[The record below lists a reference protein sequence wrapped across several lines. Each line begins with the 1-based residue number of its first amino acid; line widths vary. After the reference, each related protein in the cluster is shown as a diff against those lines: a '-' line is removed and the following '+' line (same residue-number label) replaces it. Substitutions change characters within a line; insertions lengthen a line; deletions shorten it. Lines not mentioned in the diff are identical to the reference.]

1 MDRDPGSPGSRQA
14 SPGGGD
20 RPSGDRGFPHPERS
34 WEAEEHAL
42 DSLQFHRVL
51 ELISGEATSE
61 VGAERVREIR
71 PYKDVDAAREAL
83 EAADEVTA
91 FLLGDEA
98 WAPPPIPDVR
108 SALDRL
114 EVEGALLEGEVL
126 RRIGILLASSRK
138 ARTSILRWSSEY
150 ERLPEVAGRLTK
162 DRELEERLQE
172 SFRED
177 GRVADSASDELGSI
191 RGELRDAR
199 QGLVDRLE
207 EFSRG
212 LPERLRVEDAS
223 VTIRSGRYCVPIRRE
238 GQSEVGGLVHDE
250 SASGQTLFVE
260 PPMAIEPMNRI
271 RELELAEDREV
282 RRILAELTDAVRPRA
297 AELEVNL
304 HVLAELDSLFAR
316 AKYALGH
323 GGTPP
328 DLGPGNGRDGYRV
341 VDGVHPLLQAAQP
354 ERAVPFDLRLDDDE
368 RVLLVS
374 GPNAGGKTVLLKSIG
389 LLSALAQSGIV
400 PPVDVGTRLPV
411 FSSFFAV
418 IGDEQSIE
426 DSLSTFSAQVS
437 HLLHILEE
445 ADDRS
450 LVLVDEIGGN
460 TDPAEGSALAAAF
473 LLEMA
478 RSAGLTVATT
488 HFGQLKSLAGEDE
501 RVVNASLQ
509 FDSENLRPTYRLVR
523 DRPGRSFA
531 LEIAERIGLPE
542 DVLEEARS
550 RLSREERAME
560 GVLSE
565 LEEREEE
572 LERLTAELRHQRRE
586 LKEREDELKDREE
599 ELERREAEV
608 ERAAQERAEEYLL
621 EAREEV
627 EEAIRRLEEQYD
639 RAHET
644 APPQGTE
651 AAGSGASAE
660 AGEAAEEERREAASE
675 ARAAVEE
682 AVRERRRRTP
692 EVPAPDDDG
701 EAGGAPADLEQGDTV
716 VVQSLDGTGQLQ
728 ELRGDRAVV
737 LKGGVRL
744 TVDRSELERV
754 PEGEEDVD
762 RGNGPAPAPPSG
774 GAESRPD
781 FDASSEVDLRG
792 KRTDEVEGPLMTALD
807 AAIVADLPRLRVIHG
822 KGTGALRRRVR
833 ELLSDDGRIRG
844 FREGGPGEGGSGV
857 TIVELREGGDT
868 GPPGPEPRGR
878 G

>member
-1 MDRDPGSPGSRQA
+1 MDGDPGSPGSRQA
-14 SPGGGD
+14 TPGDGH
-20 RPSGDRGFPHPERS
+20 RPSGERGFPHPGRS
-34 WEAEEHAL
+34 WETEEHAL
-42 DSLQFHRVL
+42 DALQFHRVL
-51 ELISGEATSE
+51 ELIAEEATSE

-71 PYKDVDAAREAL
+71 PYGDVEAAREAL

-91 FLLGDEA
+91 FLMGDDA

-108 SALDRL
+108 SALDRV
-114 EVEGALLEGEVL
+114 EVEGAQLEGEEL
-126 RRIGILLASSRK
+126 QRIGVLLASSRK
-138 ARTSILRWSSEY
+138 ARTSVLRWSSEY
-150 ERLPEVAGRLTK
+150 DRLPELAGRLTK
-162 DRELEERLQE
+162 DRELEERLRG

-177 GRVADSASDELGSI
+177 GRVADSASGKLKSI
-191 RGELRDAR
+191 RDELRDAR

-212 LPERLRVEDAS
+212 LPDRIRVEDAS

-238 GQSEVGGLVHDE
+238 GRSEVGGLVHDE

-282 RRILAELTDAVRPRA
+282 RRILDELTGAVRPRA

-328 DLGPGNGRDGYRV
+328 ELGEGDGREEYRV
-341 VDGVHPLLQAAQP
+341 VEGVHPLLQAAEP
-354 ERAVPFDLRLDDDE
+354 ERAVPFDLRLETDE

-400 PPVDVGTRLPV
+400 PPVDAGSRLPV

-437 HLLHILEE
+437 HLLHILEQ
-445 ADDRS
+445 ADHRS

-478 RSAGLTVATT
+478 RSGGLTVATT
-488 HFGQLKSLAGEDE
+488 HFGQLKSLAGEDD

-509 FDSENLRPTYRLVR
+509 FDSENLRPTYRLTR

-531 LEIAERIGLPE
+531 LEIAERIGLP
-542 DVLEEARS
+542 DGLLEEARS

-572 LERLTAELRHQRRE
+572 LERLTGELRRRRRE
-586 LKEREDELKDREE
+586 VREREE
-599 ELERREAEV
+599 ELEERAEEVERREAEV

-627 EEAIRRLEEQYD
+627 EEAIRRLEEQYEEARD
-639 RAHET
+639 KAT
-644 APPQGTE
+644 AEGPAGAGT
-651 AAGSGASAE
+651 AGD
-660 AGEAAEEERREAASE
+660 AGEERREAASE

-682 AVRERRRRTP
+682 AVRERRRRRP
-692 EVPAPDDDG
+692 EVPSSGRD
-701 EAGGAPADLEQGDTV
+701 EGGGGVPADLEEGDTV
-716 VVQSLDGTGQLQ
+716 VVQSLDGTGELQ

-754 PEGEEDVD
+754 PEGPDDRD
-762 RGNGPAPAPPSG
+762 RGNGSAPSTPSR

-792 KRTDEVEGPLMTALD
+792 KRTDAVEGPLMTALD
-807 AAIVADLPRLRVIHG
+807 AAIVADLPRLRVVHG
-822 KGTGALRRRVR
+822 KGTGALRQRVR

-857 TIVELREGGDT
+857 TVVELKEGGDT
-868 GPPGPEPRGR
+868 GPPGPEPGGR

>member
-1 MDRDPGSPGSRQA
+1 MARDPASPGDRRTASEDGSPGERVFA
-14 SPGGGD
+14 GD
-20 RPSGDRGFPHPERS
+20 PERS
-34 WEAEEHAL
+34 WEGEEHAL
-42 DSLQFHRVL
+42 GSLQFRRVL
-51 ELISGEATSE
+51 DLIAREATSE
-61 VGAERVREIR
+61 VGAERVRASR
-71 PYKDVDAAREAL
+71 PYREAETAREAL

-91 FLLGDEA
+91 FLMGDDA
-98 WAPPPIPDVR
+98 WAPPPVPDVR
-108 SALDRL
+108 PALDRL
-114 EVEGALLEGEVL
+114 EVEGALLEGEEL
-126 RRIGILLASSRK
+126 QRIGVLLSSSRK
-138 ARTSILRWSSEY
+138 ARTDILRWSSEY
-150 ERLPEVAGRLTK
+150 ERLPELAGRLTK
-162 DRELEERLQE
+162 DRELEERLRD

-177 GRVADSASDELGSI
+177 GRVADSASGELESI

-212 LPERLRVEDAS
+212 LPDRIRVEDAS
-223 VTIRSGRYCVPIRRE
+223 VTVRSGRYCVPIRRE
-238 GQSEVGGLVHDE
+238 GRSEVGGLVHDE

-260 PPMAIEPMNRI
+260 PPMAIEPMNGI

-282 RRILAELTDAVRPRA
+282 RRILTELTDAVRPRTA
-297 AELEVNL
+297 DLEVNL

-316 AKYALGH
+316 AKYALDH
-323 GGTPP
+323 GGSPP
-328 DLGPGNGRDGYRV
+328 ELVGGDGREEYRV

-354 ERAVPFDLRLDDDE
+354 GRAVPFDLRLDADE

-400 PPVDVGTRLPV
+400 PPVDAGTRLPV

-445 ADDRS
+445 ADGRS

-478 RSAGLTVATT
+478 RSAGLAVATT
-488 HFGQLKSLAGEDE
+488 HFGQLKSLAGEDS

-509 FDSENLRPTYRLVR
+509 FDSEQLRPTYRLIR

-542 DVLEEARS
+542 DLLEEARS

-565 LEEREEE
+565 LEEREDE
-572 LERLTAELRHQRRE
+572 LERLTAELRHERRE
-586 LKEREDELKDREE
+586 LEEHGEELEEREEAV
-599 ELERREAEV
+599 ERREAEV

-627 EEAIRRLEEQYD
+627 EEAIRRLEEEYEE
-639 RAHET
+639 HL
-644 APPQGTE
+644 GE
-651 AAGSGASAE
+651 AAGAEGAE
-660 AGEAAEEERREAASE
+660 AREAERREAASE

-682 AVRERRRRTP
+682 AVRERRRRSP
-692 EVPAPDDDG
+692 EVPAPDR
-701 EAGGAPADLEQGDTV
+701 EAESGGAPGDLEEGDTV
-716 VVQSLDGTGQLQ
+716 VVRSLDGRGQLQ

-754 PEGEEDVD
+754 PEGEEDAD
-762 RGNGPAPAPPSG
+762 RGNRPGSPPSR
-774 GAESRPD
+774 GAEARPD

-792 KRTDEVEGPLMTALD
+792 ERTDEVEGPLMTALD

-822 KGTGALRRRVR
+822 KGTGALRQRVR
-833 ELLSDDGRIRG
+833 ELLSDEGRIRG

-868 GPPGPEPRGR
+868 GPPGSVPGGR

>member
-1 MDRDPGSPGSRQA
+1 MPGDRGPADDRREAP
-14 SPGGGD
+14 D
-20 RPSGDRGFPHPERS
+20 RPSGGRGFPQPALSREG
-34 WEAEEHAL
+34 EEHAL
-42 DSLQFHRVL
+42 RSLEFPRVL
-51 ELISGEATSE
+51 DLIAGKATSE
-61 VGAERVREIR
+61 VGAERVRELR
-71 PYKDVDAAREAL
+71 PYSRAEAAREEL
-83 EAADEVTA
+83 ETADEVTA
-91 FLLGDEA
+91 FLLGDDA

-108 SALDRL
+108 SALNRL
-114 EVEGALLEGEVL
+114 DVEGALLEGEEL
-126 RRIGILLASSRK
+126 QRIGVLLASSRK

-162 DRELEERLQE
+162 DEELEERLRT
-172 SFRED
+172 SFRDD
-177 GRVADSASDELGSI
+177 GRVADAASGELESI
-191 RGELRDAR
+191 RRELRDAR

-212 LPERLRVEDAS
+212 LPDRIRVENAS
-223 VTIRSGRYCVPIRRE
+223 VTVRSGRYCVPIRRE
-238 GQSEVGGLVHDE
+238 GRSEVGGLVHDE

-271 RELELAEDREV
+271 RELELAENREV
-282 RRILAELTDAVRPRA
+282 RRILEELTGAVRPRA
-297 AELEVNL
+297 ADLEVNL

-323 GGTPP
+323 GGTRPE
-328 DLGPGNGRDGYRV
+328 LADGESREEYRV
-341 VDGVHPLLQAAQP
+341 VEGVHPILEATEG
-354 ERAVPFDLRLDDDE
+354 ERAVPFDLELDAEE

-374 GPNAGGKTVLLKSIG
+374 GPNAGGKTVLLKSVG

-445 ADDRS
+445 ADGLS

-488 HFGQLKSLAGEDE
+488 HFGQLKSLAGEDD

-509 FDSENLRPTYRLVR
+509 FDSEHLRPTYRLIR

-542 DVLEEARS
+542 ELLREARS

-560 GVLSE
+560 GVLAE

-572 LERLTAELRHQRRE
+572 LERLTADLRHRRGELEERERE
-586 LKEREDELKDREE
+586 LEERADEV
-599 ELERREAEV
+599 ERREAEV

-627 EEAIRRLEEQYD
+627 EEAIRRLEREY
-639 RAHET
+639 E
-644 APPQGTE
+644 E
-651 AAGSGASAE
+651 AAPAGGRESG
-660 AGEAAEEERREAASE
+660 EEGRREAASE

-682 AVRERRRRTP
+682 AVRERRRRAP
-692 EVPAPDDDG
+692 EAPASAEKG
-701 EAGGAPADLEQGDTV
+701 AEAGPPEDLEEGETV
-716 VVQSLDGTGQLQ
+716 LVASLDGTGQLE

-744 TVDRSELERV
+744 TVDRSELRRV
-754 PEGEEDVD
+754 PEGEGDAD
-762 RGNGPAPAPPSG
+762 RGNGTAPTRR
-774 GAESRPD
+774 AEARPD

-792 KRTDEVEGPLMTALD
+792 KRTDEVEGPLLSALD
-807 AAIVADLPRLRVIHG
+807 AAIVSDLPRLRVIHG
-822 KGTGALRRRVR
+822 KGTGALRQRVR
-833 ELLSDDGRIRG
+833 ELLSEDDRIRG

-857 TIVELREGGDT
+857 TIVELKEGGDT
-868 GPPGPEPRGR
+868 GPPGPEPGGAR
-878 G
+878 

>member
-1 MDRDPGSPGSRQA
+1 MAPDPAPR
-14 SPGGGD
+14 GGGQEAPD
-20 RPSGDRGFPHPERS
+20 GQERLPGRPAGDGGFPHPRRE
-34 WEAEEHAL
+34 WEPEEHAL
-42 DSLQFHRVL
+42 RSLQFHRVL
-51 ELISGEATSE
+51 ELIAGEATSD
-61 VGAERVREIR
+61 VGAERVRELR
-71 PYKDVDAAREAL
+71 PYGEAEAAREAL

-91 FLLGDEA
+91 FLMGDDA
-98 WAPPPIPDVR
+98 WAPPPVPDVR
-108 SALDRL
+108 AALERL
-114 EVEGALLEGEVL
+114 EVEGALLEGEEL
-126 RRIGILLASSRK
+126 QRIGVLLASSRK

-150 ERLPEVAGRLTK
+150 ERLPEVAGRLSK
-162 DRELEERLQE
+162 DEELEERLRR
-172 SFRED
+172 SFRDD
-177 GRVADSASDELGSI
+177 GRVADAASGDLKSI
-191 RGELRDAR
+191 RRELRDAR

-212 LPERLRVEDAS
+212 LPDRIRVEDAS
-223 VTIRSGRYCVPIRRE
+223 VTVRAGRYCVPIRRD
-238 GQSEVGGLVHDE
+238 GRSEVGGLVHDE

-271 RELELAEDREV
+271 RELELAEDREI
-282 RRILAELTDAVRPRA
+282 RRILEELTDAVRPRA
-297 AELEVNL
+297 ADLETNL

-323 GGTPP
+323 GGTRP
-328 DLGPGNGRDGYRV
+328 DLAGGDRGEYRV
-341 VDGVHPLLQAAQP
+341 EGGVHPLLEAARG
-354 ERAVPFDLRLDDDE
+354 ERAVPFDLRLDPEE

-374 GPNAGGKTVLLKSIG
+374 GPNAGGKTVLLKTVG
-389 LLSALAQSGIV
+389 LLSALAQSGVV
-400 PPVDVGTRLPV
+400 PPVDPGTRLPV

-437 HLLHILEE
+437 HLRHILEE
-445 ADDRS
+445 ADGRS

-488 HFGQLKSLAGEDE
+488 HFGQLKSLAGEDA

-509 FDSENLRPTYRLVR
+509 FDSEHLRPTYRLVR

-531 LEIAERIGLPE
+531 LEIAERIGLP
-542 DVLEEARS
+542 DDLLEEARS

-560 GVLSE
+560 GVLSD
-565 LEEREEE
+565 LEERREE
-572 LERLTAELRHQRRE
+572 LERLTAELRRRRE
-586 LKEREDELKDREE
+586 RVEEREERVEELQE

-627 EEAIRRLEEQYD
+627 EDVIRRLEERYEEQ
-639 RAHET
+639 REE
-644 APPQGTE
+644 GTGDAGAE
-651 AAGSGASAE
+651 PTAAG
-660 AGEAAEEERREAASE
+660 EERREAASE

-692 EVPAPDDDG
+692 GAPASG
-701 EAGGAPADLEQGDTV
+701 EAGAGEEAGPPDDLEEGDRV
-716 VVQSLDGTGQLQ
+716 RVQSLEGAGRLEEIRD
-728 ELRGDRAVV
+728 DRAVV

-744 TVDRSELERV
+744 TVDRSELRRAADD
-754 PEGEEDVD
+754 EDD
-762 RGNGPAPAPPSG
+762 GRGNGSAPASPSAG
-774 GAESRPD
+774 GGHGESRPD

-792 KRTDEVEGPLMTALD
+792 KRTDEVEGPLLSALD

-822 KGTGALRRRVR
+822 KGTGALRQRVR

-857 TIVELREGGDT
+857 TVVELREGGDT
-868 GPPGPEPRGR
+868 GPPGPEPGGR